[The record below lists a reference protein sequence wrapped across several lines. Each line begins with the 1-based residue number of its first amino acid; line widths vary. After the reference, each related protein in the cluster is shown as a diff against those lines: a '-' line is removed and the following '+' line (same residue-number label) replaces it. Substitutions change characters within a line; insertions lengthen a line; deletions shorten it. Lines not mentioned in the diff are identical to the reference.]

1 MSEVSFESKKL
12 APLRILEV
20 LEKYSDENHILTQ
33 AEIAEKLDREYG
45 IVLERKAVARNLKL
59 LEDAGFEFGTG
70 KDGRGVYLLSRHFEE
85 GELRMLIDSV
95 AFSRHIPEKY
105 VNDLVEKLRSLG
117 SVYFGRSFR
126 AVQRA
131 DMLYRSQ
138 SKDIFYIIEKLGDA
152 IANKVQ
158 VSFMYNEYGTDKK
171 LHPAWSAP
179 QNVNPYRLVAVN
191 NYYYLLANIDQYDN
205 LVSLRLDKVT
215 QFALTSFPRKNIR
228 NTSAGPVCI
237 GTYLSAHPYMLTGEP
252 VHVVAELARD
262 RVGLAIDAFGENFT
276 LTDSGKETVAVSVSV
291 NEEDAYLW
299 AMQNGDVVEILE
311 PQSLRD
317 RLRLAVGKMRRKY
330 LKTDADAYGEAVE
343 SARQNG
349 NLSLVGVPARGKLA
363 REGFGRLWRLE
374 LVDTDV
380 KDLSF
385 AAARKELKVFIAANC
400 PAADFSALA
409 QLPLLK
415 KAEIRSTNLSDLGF
429 LRGKKLEQLILAE
442 NPVADY
448 APLYEMTGLSYLT
461 TGSFTVQKLDLE
473 RLRAIYPGIRIS
485 VDEELECCDSDSLT
499 GKEELDYPYNF
510 VRAVF
515 GWENFSADTEG
526 LTAFLQEHIPYR
538 LSEEEAQ
545 VFFGKF
551 RDGKTLAQIAV
562 QRGVPAVFVSADF
575 ARLLRK
581 LRHPGSSRLI
591 RKYIQ
596 QEDGQEE

>member
-1 MSEVSFESKKL
+1 M
-12 APLRILEV
+12 
-20 LEKYSDENHILTQ
+20 
-33 AEIAEKLDREYG
+33 
-45 IVLERKAVARNLKL
+45 LERKAVARNLKL

-152 IANKVQ
+152 IANEVQ

-215 QFALTSFPRKNIR
+215 QFALTSLPRKNIR

-276 LTDSGKETVAVSVSV
+276 LTDSGKETVTVSVSV

-317 RLRLAVGKMRRKY
+317 RLRLAVGKMRRFY
-330 LKTDADAYGEAVE
+330 FAEH
-343 SARQNG
+343 
-349 NLSLVGVPARGKLA
+349 
-363 REGFGRLWRLE
+363 FRLPDRFH
-374 LVDTDV
+374 T
-380 KDLSF
+380 
-385 AAARKELKVFIAANC
+385 
-400 PAADFSALA
+400 
-409 QLPLLK
+409 
-415 KAEIRSTNLSDLGF
+415 
-429 LRGKKLEQLILAE
+429 
-442 NPVADY
+442 
-448 APLYEMTGLSYLT
+448 
-461 TGSFTVQKLDLE
+461 
-473 RLRAIYPGIRIS
+473 RI
-485 VDEELECCDSDSLT
+485 
-499 GKEELDYPYNF
+499 G
-510 VRAVF
+510 
-515 GWENFSADTEG
+515 
-526 LTAFLQEHIPYR
+526 
-538 LSEEEAQ
+538 
-545 VFFGKF
+545 
-551 RDGKTLAQIAV
+551 
-562 QRGVPAVFVSADF
+562 
-575 ARLLRK
+575 
-581 LRHPGSSRLI
+581 
-591 RKYIQ
+591 
-596 QEDGQEE
+596 